1 MEENNDL
8 MVDAGW
14 IGQNSLIPEMLE
26 EQIRAT
32 LKELEETE
40 AKKENA
46 SRNAMLLSRLKL
58 LQEQQLAIQ
67 KLEVER
73 NNKAQG
79 LLLDQQKFEVE
90 TAMKNR
96 ELELNQ
102 QKLEVETAIKN
113 RELELKREADQKAQA
128 LEEAKLK
135 EQKKSNLLSAATN
148 GVIALTGLGGLWLT
162 LKCFKMGLTFEQTGS
177 YTTKTSQ
184 QIGSLFSILRR
195 SR

>member
-26 EQIRAT
+26 EQIRTT

-40 AKKENA
+40 ATKENA
-46 SRNAMLLSRLKL
+46 SRNTMLLSRLKL
-58 LQEQQLAIQ
+58 LQDQQLAIQ

-73 NNKAQG
+73 NNKAQE

-90 TAMKNR
+90 TAM
-96 ELELNQ
+96 
-102 QKLEVETAIKN
+102 KN

-135 EQKKSNLLSAATN
+135 EQKKSNWLSAATN
-148 GVIALTGLGGLWLT
+148 GLIALTGVGGLWLT
-162 LKCFKMGLTFEQTGS
+162 HKCFKMGLTFEQTGS